1 VLNYIEKSNFLY
13 HIKPLQNAWFDLK
26 EFADHHLTNPLSP
39 VARMLLTSDGSMTQM
54 LESLLLSKVSMSIER
69 QELIASVGDLNIVES
84 DGREALAR
92 EAWLTDG
99 KDPLIYAHSVLLSN
113 NETYSLRSIQ
123 EVSQP
128 LGRMLRDNK
137 VKTLRDECRIGI
149 VNSPQ
154 IAERLSID
162 SDSDLWAR
170 YYRLTTDSGLYGVI
184 FELFNP
190 ALIDF

>member
-13 HIKPLQNAWFDLK
+13 DIKPVQNAWFHVK

-69 QELIASVGDLNIVES
+69 QEIIASAAGLNIVDSE
-84 DGREALAR
+84 GRKALAR

-99 KDPLIYAHSVLLSN
+99 KRPLIYAHSILFSDDGN
-113 NETYSLRSIQ
+113 CSLESIQ
-123 EVSQP
+123 GVSQP
-128 LGRMLRDNK
+128 LGRMLRDDK
-137 VKTLRDECRIGI
+137 IKTLRDDCHMGI
-149 VNSPQ
+149 VRSEK
-154 IAERLSID
+154 IAGRLGINTEN
-162 SDSDLWAR
+162 DLWAR
-170 YYRLTTDSGLYGVI
+170 YYRLNTDSGLNGVI

-190 ALIDF
+190 DLIDM

>member
-1 VLNYIEKSNFLY
+1 MLNYIEKSNFLY
-13 HIKPLQNAWFDLK
+13 DIKPVKDTWFHIK

-54 LESLLLSKVSMSIER
+54 LESLLLSKISMSIER
-69 QELIASVGDLNIVES
+69 QEVIVTGDLDIVES
-84 DGREALAR
+84 NGKEALAR

-99 KDPLIYAHSVLLSN
+99 KRPLIYAHSILFSDDKSMNLD
-113 NETYSLRSIQ
+113 SIQ
-123 EVSQP
+123 KVSQP

-137 VKTLRDECRIGI
+137 VKTLRDECHMGMVGSDKIAKHLDM
-149 VNSPQ
+149 NS
-154 IAERLSID
+154 ES
-162 SDSDLWAR
+162 SFWAR

-190 ALIDF
+190 DLIEA